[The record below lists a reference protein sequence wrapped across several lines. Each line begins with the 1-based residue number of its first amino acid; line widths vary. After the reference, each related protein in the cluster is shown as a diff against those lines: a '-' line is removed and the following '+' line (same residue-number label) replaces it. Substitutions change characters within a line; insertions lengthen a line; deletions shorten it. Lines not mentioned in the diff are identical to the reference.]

1 MSSESFTISK
11 KALITLIAASIVVI
25 ISLGI
30 RQTFGLFYFD
40 FNTDLDISISHF
52 GFVMGLQ
59 LLLWGVFSPLFGV
72 ITDKYGGAVAIFIGF
87 VFYLVGVLLFYSGYN
102 TGGYFT
108 LTIGVMIGIGL
119 GSTAIGIPV
128 SVVAKHFPAS
138 NRTIATGIV
147 TCAGSFG
154 YFVSPLLVRYSL
166 VETGWENTLLYFSLL
181 LGLGLV
187 VALFVSTPKIPVG
200 VNQDNNQTAREALK
214 EAFANKSF
222 IYLTL
227 GFFVCGWHI
236 ALVATH
242 IPTYMADKGL
252 PDWTPAM
259 VLALIGVFNMAGTIT
274 SGYLATRYSKKKIL
288 SAIYLLRGVSIIY
301 FIFLPPSIF
310 NSVVFGVTFG
320 FLWLSTVPPT
330 NGLVAHI
337 FGTKYVGLLYGIVF
351 VSHQI
356 GSFLGAYLGGVF
368 YELNGNFDYA
378 WYGSIALSLFAG
390 LIHLPIVE
398 KAIERTQ
405 LSSFNCFLYYR

>member
-87 VFYLVGVLLFYSGYN
+87 AFYLIGVLLFYSGYN

-147 TCAGSFG
+147 TCAGSVG

-181 LGLGLV
+181 LGLGLL

-200 VNQDNNQTAREALK
+200 VNQDNNQTAIEALK

-330 NGLVAHI
+330 NGIVAHI

-378 WYGSIALSLFAG
+378 WYGSIALSIFAG

-405 LSSFNCFLYYR
+405 PA

>member
-1 MSSESFTISK
+1 MSSENFIISK
-11 KALITLIAASIVVI
+11 KALITLIAASLVVI

-72 ITDKYGGAVAIFIGF
+72 LTDKYGGAIAIFIGF
-87 VFYLVGVLLFYSGYN
+87 AFYLVGVLLFYSGFN

-166 VETGWENTLLYFSLL
+166 VETGWENTLLYFCLL
-181 LGLGLV
+181 LGIGLIV
-187 VALFVSTPKIPVG
+187 SIFVSTPKIPVG
-200 VNQDNNQTAREALK
+200 INKDNNQTAREALK

-259 VLALIGVFNMAGTIT
+259 VLALIGVFNMVGTIT

-330 NGLVAHI
+330 NGIVAHI

-378 WYGSIALSLFAG
+378 WYGSIALSIFAG

-405 LSSFNCFLYYR
+405 PV

>member
-11 KALITLIAASIVVI
+11 NALITLIAASIVVI

-40 FNTDLDISISHF
+40 FNTDLNISISHF

-72 ITDKYGGAVAIFIGF
+72 LTDKYGGGVAIFIGF
-87 VFYLVGVLLFYSGYN
+87 AFYLIGVLLFYSGYN

-181 LGLGLV
+181 LGLGLL

-200 VNQDNNQTAREALK
+200 VNQDNNQTAREALR

-288 SAIYLLRGVSIIY
+288 STIYLLRGVSIIY

-330 NGLVAHI
+330 NGIVAHI

-405 LSSFNCFLYYR
+405 PA

>member
-1 MSSESFTISK
+1 MSTENFSVSK
-11 KALITLIAASIVVI
+11 KALITLIAASLVVI

-40 FNTDLDISISHF
+40 FNTDLNISISHF

-59 LLLWGVFSPLFGV
+59 LLLWGIFSPLFGV
-72 ITDKYGGAVAIFIGF
+72 ITDKYGGAIAIFVGF
-87 VFYLVGVLLFYSGYN
+87 LFYLAGILLFYSGLN
-102 TGGYFT
+102 TGPYFT
-108 LTIGVMIGIGL
+108 LTIGVMIGVGL

-128 SVVAKHFPAS
+128 SIVAKHFPAS

-166 VETGWENTLLYFSLL
+166 IEIGWESTLLYFCAL
-181 LGLGLV
+181 LGVGLI

-200 VNQDNNQTAREALK
+200 VDQNNKQTATEALK
-214 EAFANKSF
+214 EALENKSF
-222 IYLTL
+222 IFLTL

-242 IPTYMADKGL
+242 IPKYMMDKGM
-252 PDWTPAM
+252 PDWTAAM
-259 VLALIGVFNMAGTIT
+259 ILALIGVFNMLGTIT
-274 SGYLATRYSKKKIL
+274 SGYLSTRYSKKKIL

-330 NGLVAHI
+330 NGIVGHI

-356 GSFLGAYLGGVF
+356 GSFLGAYLGGII
-368 YELNGNFDYA
+368 YEINGNFDYA
-378 WYGSIALSLFAG
+378 WYVSIALSVFAG
-390 LIHLPIVE
+390 LIHLPIIE
-398 KAIERTQ
+398 KAIERAQ
-405 LSSFNCFLYYR
+405 PA

>member
-59 LLLWGVFSPLFGV
+59 LLLWGVFSPLFGI

-330 NGLVAHI
+330 NGIVAHI

-378 WYGSIALSLFAG
+378 WYGSIALSIFAG

-405 LSSFNCFLYYR
+405 PA

>member
-1 MSSESFTISK
+1 MKSEKFITNN
-11 KALITLIAASIVVI
+11 KALVTLIAASLVVI
-25 ISLGI
+25 IALGI
-30 RQTFGLFYFD
+30 RQTFGLFFFD
-40 FNTDLDISISHF
+40 FNNDLNISISHF

-59 LLLWGVFSPLFGV
+59 LFLWGIFSPIFGV
-72 ITDKYGGAVAIFIGF
+72 ITDKYGGAIAIFIGF
-87 VFYLVGVLLFYSGYN
+87 LFYLAGVLLFYSGFN
-102 TGGYFT
+102 NNFYFT
-108 LTIGVMIGIGL
+108 ITIGVLIGIGL

-128 SVVAKHFPAS
+128 SVVAKHFPVS

-147 TCAGSFG
+147 TSAGSFG

-166 VETGWENTLLYFSLL
+166 IETGWENTLLYFCLL

-200 VNQDNNQTAREALK
+200 TDQNNNQTATEALK

-242 IPTYMADKGL
+242 IPTYMMDKGL
-252 PDWTPAM
+252 PDWTAAM
-259 VLALIGVFNMAGTIT
+259 ILALIGVFNMVGTIT
-274 SGYLATRYSKKKIL
+274 SGYLSTRFSKKKIL
-288 SAIYLLRGVSIIY
+288 SAIYLLRGISIIY
-301 FIFLPPSIF
+301 FIFLPPSVF
-310 NSVVFGVTFG
+310 NSVIFGITFG

-330 NGLVAHI
+330 NGIVGHI

-368 YELNGNFDYA
+368 YEMNGNFDYA
-378 WYGSIALSLFAG
+378 WYGSIALSIFAG
-390 LIHLPIVE
+390 LIHLPIKE
-398 KAIERTQ
+398 KAIERIQTA
-405 LSSFNCFLYYR
+405 

>member
-87 VFYLVGVLLFYSGYN
+87 VFYLIGVLLFYSGYN

-200 VNQDNNQTAREALK
+200 VNQDNNQTAKDALK

-259 VLALIGVFNMAGTIT
+259 VLALIGVFNMVGTIT

-310 NSVVFGVTFG
+310 NSIVFGVTFG

-330 NGLVAHI
+330 NGIVAHI

-378 WYGSIALSLFAG
+378 WYGSIALSIFAG

-405 LSSFNCFLYYR
+405 PA

>member
-59 LLLWGVFSPLFGV
+59 LLLWGVFSPLFGL

-200 VNQDNNQTAREALK
+200 VNQDNNQTTREALK

-330 NGLVAHI
+330 NGIVAHI

-378 WYGSIALSLFAG
+378 WYGSIALSIFAG

-405 LSSFNCFLYYR
+405 PA

>member
-40 FNTDLDISISHF
+40 FNTDLDITISHF

-59 LLLWGVFSPLFGV
+59 LLLWGVFSPLFGI

-166 VETGWENTLLYFSLL
+166 VETGWQNTLLYFSLL

-187 VALFVSTPKIPVG
+187 VALFVSTPKIPAG

-330 NGLVAHI
+330 NGIVAHI

-405 LSSFNCFLYYR
+405 PA

>member
-200 VNQDNNQTAREALK
+200 VNQDNNQTARDALK

-288 SAIYLLRGVSIIY
+288 SSIYLLRGVSIIY

-330 NGLVAHI
+330 NGIVAHI

-378 WYGSIALSLFAG
+378 WYGSIALSIFAG

-405 LSSFNCFLYYR
+405 PA